1 MIINKIKD
9 IKSIRDKNSLKFK
22 LTSKYILT
30 KVFNVKSIY
39 TKEIVDDLQLF
50 SSIDMSDVL
59 LKELKSH
66 DSKL

>member
-9 IKSIRDKNSLKFK
+9 IKSIREKNSLKFK
-22 LTSKYILT
+22 LTSTYIST
-30 KVFNVKSIY
+30 KVFNVKSVY
-39 TKEIVDDLQLF
+39 TKEMVDDLQLF
-50 SSIDMSDVL
+50 SSIDMSDAL